1 MWGIYLEQSCLVVF
15 LLLVSRV
22 GNTVPGRLQLV
33 ARRGDV
39 AKRLHVIGPT
49 AHEYEYE

>member
-1 MWGIYLEQSCLVVF
+1 MWGIYLEQCCLVVF

-33 ARRGDV
+33 ARRG
-39 AKRLHVIGPT
+39 GT
-49 AHEYEYE
+49 